1 MVSIILTKT
10 LKVLL
15 IVTAVIFK
23 TSHLGGFK
31 QAILKIRTACS
42 IHYATNQI
50 YFTPKK
56 LLINVLSW
64 EGCIEKSSRQYFLE
78 LACRVYSL
86 LCIAFFVNIST
97 PPSFKDNRTSITLS
111 RVYLMS
117 PVSELSTLSCQTKQ
131 TDDLLH
137 CLKWKGFQIV
147 LAIRKSQSL
156 VHVTLW
162 WLQWYYNYFLV

>member
-1 MVSIILTKT
+1 MVSIIFTKT

-15 IVTAVIFK
+15 IVTAAIFK
-23 TSHLGGFK
+23 ASHLGWFK

-56 LLINVLSW
+56 LLTNVLSW
-64 EGCIEKSSRQYFLE
+64 EGCIEKSSRQFFLE

-97 PPSFKDNRTSITLS
+97 PPSFRTSISLS
-111 RVYLMS
+111 RVYLTS
-117 PVSELSTLSCQTKQ
+117 PVSELSTLSCQKKQ
-131 TDDLLH
+131 ADDLLH

-156 VHVTLW
+156 VRVTLW
-162 WLQWYYNYFLV
+162 WLQRYYNHFLV